1 MVTVRAPGYETRALL
16 TTRRTM
22 IVTGCAALMMA
33 LVVIGAYVWSG
44 ISPVER
50 ALLCLAI
57 VVSGVGCLLSRDAR
71 GLGVAVAGIALILLL
86 VAASPTRTQWLPLVS
101 LVAYPAYFTALLVPV
116 RAAPWVAFGAGG
128 LLAALWASEPT
139 NVVAGALELY
149 GGWVSVAQVV
159 LGTLGIGLA
168 WRLLSRQAAS
178 ADERAALVSGR
189 RQLAEAAR
197 ERARAWRAAVLR
209 VHESVLNTIRYVL
222 AVDSVDAD
230 RLRQELDVDL
240 SPPDTSVPGELR
252 PAEELVTAM
261 RDDEILVRR
270 VRVVGVV
277 PAVGIAAA
285 SWEVLRAALVELGR
299 NAVLHGGASMVEV
312 AIAVP
317 SPGTLVVHVSDDGA
331 GYEEGSWPGVGMGT
345 VLSAVST
352 DLRGTWEMGLGPRGG
367 AAVRIT
373 VPLSAEEATAAP
385 GAFDQG
391 RLLVTAPLA
400 AQSFVGFLFVASL
413 VRIGEPQDYYG
424 AVTAVIAIATTIWVV
439 LRRRRLGRSLAAVL
453 MIAPTIT
460 PWLLVTSEWRCV
472 ETSTVA
478 PILNLTGF
486 CLLVIAAWSRLW
498 PGVVGIAVWA
508 VGSVL
513 LIVEFP
519 SNCRDA
525 VSLALLNSLLAIPVL
540 LLSIYVALRAYQR
553 AEVRRSLERRAA
565 ESEATRASV
574 AADLDASLH
583 GAVTEAVGL
592 LAEVADRGG
601 TGADERQRLR
611 LLDGRIRAALQ
622 VDPRAAGAF
631 PDVVR
636 SVVEEAARRGSPV
649 VVRAL
654 ASSGDR
660 RPLPAP
666 LEGLLVELVDV
677 GESSPATVQAFT
689 DGEEDH
695 VSFVVA
701 PDRLEACG
709 LRPGERRRLGDVV
722 VEVEDLTEPADA
734 ETRLSVLVS
743 RPVRTAA
750 AAATV

>member
-1 MVTVRAPGYETRALL
+1 MTARAPGYETRALL

-22 IVTGCAALMMA
+22 VVTGCIALMLA
-33 LVVIGAYVWSG
+33 LVVIGAYVWPS
-44 ISPVER
+44 ISPAER
-50 ALLCLAI
+50 ALLVLSI
-57 VVSGVGCLLSRDAR
+57 LVSSVGCLLSRDAR
-71 GLGVAVAGIALILLL
+71 GLGIAVAGLALMLLP
-86 VAASPTRTQWLPLVS
+86 VAASPSRTAWLPLVS
-101 LVAYPAYFTALLVPV
+101 LVAYPAYFTALLAPV
-116 RAAPWVAFGAGG
+116 RAAPWVAVGAGAV
-128 LLAALWASEPT
+128 LAALWASQPT

-168 WRLLSRQAAS
+168 WRWLSRQAAS
-178 ADERAALVSGR
+178 ADERAARVAGR
-189 RQLAEAAR
+189 RRLAESAR

-222 AVDSVDAD
+222 AVDSVDTD

-240 SPPDTSVPGELR
+240 SPPDTAVPGELR
-252 PAEELVTAM
+252 AAEDLVAAM

-277 PAVGIAAA
+277 PAVGIAAS

-299 NAVLHGGASMVEV
+299 NAVLHGGASAVEV
-312 AIAVP
+312 AIAMP
-317 SPGTLVVHVSDDGA
+317 APGTLVIHVSDDGA
-331 GYEEGSWPGVGMGT
+331 GYEQGAWPGVGMGT

-352 DLRGTWEMGLGPRGG
+352 DLRGTWETGVGPRGG

-373 VPLSAEEATAAP
+373 VPLSAEDAATAP

-400 AQSFVGFLFVASL
+400 AQSLVGFLFVWAL
-413 VRIGEPQDYYG
+413 VRIGERQDYYG
-424 AVTAVIAIATTIWVV
+424 AVAATAAMATTIGVV
-439 LRRRRLGRSLAAVL
+439 LRRRQLGRSLAALL
-453 MIAPTIT
+453 MIAPALA
-460 PWLLVTSEWRCV
+460 PWLLVTSQWRCV
-472 ETSTVA
+472 AAPTVA

-486 CLLVIAAWSRLW
+486 CLLAVVAWSRLW
-498 PGVVGIAVWA
+498 PGVLGIALWG
-508 VGSVL
+508 VGSFL
-513 LIVEFP
+513 LILEFP
-519 SNCRDA
+519 ASCRDA

-565 ESEATRASV
+565 EAEATRASV

-583 GAVTEAVGL
+583 GAVTEAVEL
-592 LAEVADRGG
+592 LTEVADRGG
-601 TGADERQRLR
+601 PGEADRHRLR

-622 VDPRAAGAF
+622 VDPRAAGAL

-636 SVVEEAARRGSPV
+636 AVVEEAARRGSPV

-660 RPLPAP
+660 RPLPP
-666 LEGLLVELVDV
+666 SLENLLVELVDV
-677 GESSPATVQAFT
+677 GEGDPATVQAFT

-695 VSFVVA
+695 LSFVVA
-701 PDRLEACG
+701 PDRLDACG
-709 LRPGERRRLGDVV
+709 LRPGEQLRLGDVV

-743 RPVRTAA
+743 RPARPVEAVEAR
-750 AAATV
+750 